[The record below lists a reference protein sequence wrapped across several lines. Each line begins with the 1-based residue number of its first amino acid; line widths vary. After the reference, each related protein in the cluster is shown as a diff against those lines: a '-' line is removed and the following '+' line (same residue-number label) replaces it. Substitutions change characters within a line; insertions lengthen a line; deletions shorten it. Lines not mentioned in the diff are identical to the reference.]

1 MVSAVSP
8 PRRTVALLADVL
20 LVLLFVIIG
29 RRNHEE
35 SSALVGIAKTAA
47 PFLAGLALGWVL
59 TRMWRHPA
67 SLWPAGVLLWL
78 CTVTA
83 GMVLRAVTGAGTAVA
98 FVVVAVLVL
107 GAFLLGWRALLR
119 VFVRG

>member
-1 MVSAVSP
+1 M
-8 PRRTVALLADVL
+8 ALLADVL

-35 SSALVGIAKTAA
+35 SSALVGIAKTAW

-78 CTVTA
+78 CTVAA